1 MDRAIVERMVGAVVL
16 LVLLVVVA
24 PWLLDGS
31 DNDSDQRELSELAS
45 PNETRIETIVLDVAP
60 GSESA
65 IDDQRSSAIPDTVAV
80 TVSEPKPKPKPV
92 VATTPKSTAKPKP
105 VRTRPVAKPVVAK
118 PAAPLPQTQTAAGD
132 FIVQLGV
139 FSGRDNAS
147 KFSSR
152 IKAKGFSVKQM
163 QVSTASGTLSRVYVG
178 PRETRAAAE
187 QLVGVMANSGY
198 EGIVIALD
206 GENR

>member
-1 MDRAIVERMVGAVVL
+1 MDRAILERMLGAVVL

-24 PWLLDGS
+24 PSLLDGS
-31 DNDSDQRELSELAS
+31 DNDSDQLELSELAS

-60 GSESA
+60 GSA
-65 IDDQRSSAIPDTVAV
+65 TPDTIAVAV
-80 TVSEPKPKPKPV
+80 LKPEPV
-92 VATTPKSTAKPKP
+92 VAPTPKPIAKPKP
-105 VRTRPVAKPVVAK
+105 VPTRPVAKPVVAK
-118 PAAPLPQTQTAAGD
+118 PAAPLPQTAAGD

-139 FSGRDNAS
+139 FSSRDNAS

-163 QVSTASGTLSRVYVG
+163 QVSAASGALSRVYVG

-187 QLVGVMANSGY
+187 KLVGVMANSGY

-206 GENR
+206 GEGR

>member
-1 MDRAIVERMVGAVVL
+1 MDRAILERMLGAVVL

-24 PWLLDGS
+24 PSLLDGS
-31 DNDSDQRELSELAS
+31 DNDSDQLELSELAS

-60 GSESA
+60 GSA
-65 IDDQRSSAIPDTVAV
+65 TPDTIAVAV
-80 TVSEPKPKPKPV
+80 LKPEPV
-92 VATTPKSTAKPKP
+92 VAPTPKPTAKPKP
-105 VRTRPVAKPVVAK
+105 VPTRPVAKPVVAK
-118 PAAPLPQTQTAAGD
+118 PAAPLPQTAAGD

-139 FSGRDNAS
+139 FSSWDNAS

-163 QVSTASGTLSRVYVG
+163 QVSAASGALSRVYVG

-187 QLVGVMANSGY
+187 KLVGVMANSGY

-206 GENR
+206 GEGR

>member
-1 MDRAIVERMVGAVVL
+1 MDRAILERMLGAVVL

-24 PWLLDGS
+24 PSLLDGS
-31 DNDSDQRELSELAS
+31 DNDSDQLELSELAS

-60 GSESA
+60 GSA
-65 IDDQRSSAIPDTVAV
+65 TPDTIAVAV
-80 TVSEPKPKPKPV
+80 LKPEPV
-92 VATTPKSTAKPKP
+92 VAPTPKPTPKPTAKPKP
-105 VRTRPVAKPVVAK
+105 VPTRPVAKPVVAK
-118 PAAPLPQTQTAAGD
+118 PAAPLPQTAAGD

-139 FSGRDNAS
+139 FSSWDNAS

-163 QVSTASGTLSRVYVG
+163 QVSAASGALSRVYVG

-187 QLVGVMANSGY
+187 KLVGVMANSGY

-206 GENR
+206 GEGR

>member
-1 MDRAIVERMVGAVVL
+1 MDRVILERMVGAVVL

-80 TVSEPKPKPKPV
+80 TVSEPKTV
-92 VATTPKSTAKPKP
+92 VAPTPKSTAKPKL
-105 VRTRPVAKPVVAK
+105 VRTRPIAKPVVAK

-163 QVSTASGTLSRVYVG
+163 QVSAASGTLSRVYVG

-187 QLVGVMANSGY
+187 KLVGVMANSGY

>member
-1 MDRAIVERMVGAVVL
+1 MDRAILERMLGAVVL

-24 PWLLDGS
+24 PSLLDGS
-31 DNDSDQRELSELAS
+31 DNDSVQLELSELAS

-65 IDDQRSSAIPDTVAV
+65 IDHQRSRATPGTIAVAV
-80 TVSEPKPKPKPV
+80 LKPEPV
-92 VATTPKSTAKPKP
+92 VAPTPKPTAKPKP
-105 VRTRPVAKPVVAK
+105 VPTRPVAKPVVAK
-118 PAAPLPQTQTAAGD
+118 PVAPLPQTAAGD

-139 FSGRDNAS
+139 FSSWDNAS

-163 QVSTASGTLSRVYVG
+163 QVSAASGALSRVYVG

-187 QLVGVMANSGY
+187 KLVGVMANSGY

-206 GENR
+206 GEGR

>member
-1 MDRAIVERMVGAVVL
+1 MDRAILERMLGAVVL

-24 PWLLDGS
+24 PSLLDGS
-31 DNDSDQRELSELAS
+31 DNDSVQLELSELAS

-60 GSESA
+60 GSA
-65 IDDQRSSAIPDTVAV
+65 TPDTIAVAV
-80 TVSEPKPKPKPV
+80 LKPEPV
-92 VATTPKSTAKPKP
+92 VAPTPKSTPKSTAKPKAKPKP
-105 VRTRPVAKPVVAK
+105 VPTRPVAKPVVAK
-118 PAAPLPQTQTAAGD
+118 PAAPLPQTAAGD

-139 FSGRDNAS
+139 FSSWDNAS

-163 QVSTASGTLSRVYVG
+163 QVSAASGALSRVYVG

-187 QLVGVMANSGY
+187 KLVGVMANSGY

-206 GENR
+206 GEGR

>member
-1 MDRAIVERMVGAVVL
+1 MDRAILERMLGAVVL

-24 PWLLDGS
+24 PLLLDGS
-31 DNDSDQRELSELAS
+31 DNDSDQLELSELAS

-60 GSESA
+60 GSA
-65 IDDQRSSAIPDTVAV
+65 TPDTIAVAV
-80 TVSEPKPKPKPV
+80 LKPEPV
-92 VATTPKSTAKPKP
+92 VAPIPKPTAKPTAKSTAKSKAKPKP
-105 VRTRPVAKPVVAK
+105 VPTRPVAKPVVVK
-118 PAAPLPQTQTAAGD
+118 PAAPLPQTAAGD

-139 FSGRDNAS
+139 FSSRDNAS

-163 QVSTASGTLSRVYVG
+163 QVPAASGVLSRVYVG
-178 PRETRAAAE
+178 PRETLAAAE
-187 QLVGVMANSGY
+187 KLVGVMANSGY

-206 GENR
+206 GEAR